1 MPKRKTSY
9 PYRKGYRQE
18 LGYPVVGMLLS
29 HGAGPRCRVR
39 HNADDDGQWS
49 MVHIQRI
56 EGDEIEEYTCM
67 MPRYYAVP
75 LILMNKRLAFL
86 EASCRPDGTPLLP
99 PTDDGGVKQSDTRE
113 YAYLW
118 RVRTRFLQAV
128 FDMNHE
134 RRLDEHW
141 RYHGIHG
148 FVYRLYRRYGHDL
161 FQRHVYWRD
170 EIKAGRVPYANP
182 DIADMG
188 MYWP

>member
-1 MPKRKTSY
+1 
-9 PYRKGYRQE
+9 
-18 LGYPVVGMLLS
+18 
-29 HGAGPRCRVR
+29 
-39 HNADDDGQWS
+39 
-49 MVHIQRI
+49 MVHIQRV

-170 EIKAGRVPYANP
+170 EIKAGRVPYATP

-188 MYWP
+188 MYLPIYLFSPLFSSFITPPFPPFPFHASLARGESLHRLFILPMRSQ